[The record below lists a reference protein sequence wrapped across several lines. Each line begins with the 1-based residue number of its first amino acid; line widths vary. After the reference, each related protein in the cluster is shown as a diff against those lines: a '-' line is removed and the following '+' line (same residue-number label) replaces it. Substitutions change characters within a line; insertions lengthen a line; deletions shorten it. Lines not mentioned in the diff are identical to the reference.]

1 MATVEEMGPIDYV
14 VIEWSGRQPHG
25 EAMPHLI
32 ELVDTGVI
40 RLLDLVFM
48 QKDDAGKVV
57 IMEISD
63 LPEEFAEFE
72 GARSGLLDDDDVD
85 EAAAALQPGTSAAL
99 LLWENR
105 WAAPFAIALRKNGA
119 QLVASGRVPV
129 QALLAAADVGASA

>member
-1 MATVEEMGPIDYV
+1 MGTVEEMGPIDYV

-32 ELVDTGVI
+32 DLVDTGII

-48 QKDDAGKVV
+48 QKDDDGRVT
-57 IMEISD
+57 IMEVSD

-85 EAAAALQPGTSAAL
+85 EAAAALQAGTSAAL
-99 LLWENR
+99 ILWENR
-105 WAAPFAIALRKNGA
+105 WAAPFAIALRRNGA

-129 QALLAAADVGASA
+129 QAILASTEASAGV

>member
-1 MATVEEMGPIDYV
+1 MAMLEEMGPIDYV
-14 VIEWSGRQPHG
+14 VVEWSDRQPHG

-32 ELVDTGVI
+32 ELVDTGII

-48 QKDDAGKVV
+48 QKDESGGVAV
-57 IMEISD
+57 IEVSD

-72 GARSGLLDDDDVD
+72 GARSGLLDDDDIN

-99 LLWENR
+99 ILWENR
-105 WAAPFAIALRKNGA
+105 WAAPFAMALRKNGA

-129 QALLAAADVGASA
+129 QALLAAADAGTRA